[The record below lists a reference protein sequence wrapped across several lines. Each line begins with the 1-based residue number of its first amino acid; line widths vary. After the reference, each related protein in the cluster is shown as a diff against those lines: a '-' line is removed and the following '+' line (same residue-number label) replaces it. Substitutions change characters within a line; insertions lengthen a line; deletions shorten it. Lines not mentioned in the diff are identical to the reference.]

1 MTSAP
6 PRVYDPRLGHWV
18 FDTCSLRNFEPSGL
32 LGDLA
37 LKFQGRARLVDEVID
52 ELPANSPCLS
62 FPWYQRQ
69 SVVLPEHAQLYRA
82 LRGHWRSAF
91 GADRGEAACITM
103 AFANGWGFITDD
115 GTAFSTATNNM
126 ACLATMRTTALILA
140 MVRAAWVSA
149 DQAWAGYQAMISA
162 KREKLG
168 PIPWADRTGFD
179 ALCKVAGFDPRPK
192 CDEQ

>member
-1 MTSAP
+1 VTSAP
-6 PRVYDPRLGHWV
+6 PRVYDPRQGDWV

-32 LGDLA
+32 LGSLA
-37 LKFQGRARLVDEVID
+37 FNFQGRAHLVDEVID
-52 ELPANSPCLS
+52 ELPANSPCLG
-62 FPWYQRQ
+62 FGWYQQQ

-82 LRGHWRSAF
+82 LRKHWRSTL
-91 GADRGEAACITM
+91 GADRGEAACITL

-115 GTAFSTATNNM
+115 GTAFSTATDKL
-126 ACLATMRTTALILA
+126 ACLATMRTTGLILA

-149 DQAWAGYQAMISA
+149 DEAWAGYQAMILA

-168 PIPWADRTGFD
+168 PMPWADRNGFE
-179 ALCKVAGFDPRPK
+179 ALCQISSFDPRPR